1 MRTEKLQNTDIIN
14 DKRMNDEDLEAASG
28 GSDLETNV
36 LRRAFRLP
44 EFSGFNCFK
53 LFGKIKSILKDEF
66 NVRIEFKDDD
76 YKNQYWDIKTGKAL
90 THLDVMKKIRAKYP
104 REGDSE

>member
-1 MRTEKLQNTDIIN
+1 MRAEKLQNTDIIN
-14 DKRMNDEDLEAASG
+14 DKRMNDEDLEAVSG
-28 GSDLETNV
+28 GSNLETDV
-36 LRRAFRLP
+36 LRRSFRLP
-44 EFSGFNCFK
+44 EFSEFNCFK

-66 NVRIEFKDDD
+66 NIRIEFEHDDI
-76 YKNQYWDIKTGKAL
+76 KNQYWDIKTGKAL